1 MQQITLARQAEF
13 QRFGKKTRREQFLDE
28 MEAGVPWSELQ
39 ALVAPHY
46 SKGETGRK
54 PVGLSILLRVYFLQ
68 QWFALSDPGVEDAL
82 YESPVLRRFAGI
94 DLGRA
99 PAPDETTNLNFRH
112 LLEAQDLCGRCWTRS
127 TYILPAAAF
136 ASRRARSRTR
146 RLSRCRQIS
155 AAVLHNLA
163 LFRRFLRDS
172 LWLLLPRGR

>member
-1 MQQITLARQAEF
+1 VM
-13 QRFGKKTRREQFLDE
+13 
-28 MEAGVPWSELQ
+28 PWANLL
-39 ALVAPHY
+39 ALVEPH
-46 SKGETGRK
+46 SPKGEQGRK
-54 PVGLSILLRVYFLQ
+54 PVGLSIMLWLYFVQ
-68 QWFALSDPGVEDAL
+68 HWFALSESAAEDAL
-82 YESPVLRRFAGI
+82 YDSAALRRFAGI
-94 DLGRA
+94 DLDRA